1 MFRVE
6 IGKAIHRPRTYVFGV
21 GLAALAILPVVVLAN
36 GDSGGGGPV
45 FFDMIRHN
53 GLFAALTVIGLI
65 QPFFLPLGTS
75 LLSGEAIA
83 GEASSGTLR
92 YLVARPVGRG
102 RLVLT
107 KYASVVAEVG
117 AAIAWVMVV
126 GLVAGGLAFGYGALP
141 TLSGTT
147 LGPAAAVVRIVAT
160 AGYALWGM
168 AALAAVGLFISVLTS
183 SGVGA
188 AIGTMAIAI
197 TSQILDS
204 LPSLHA
210 IHPYLLS
217 HDWFAFIDLFRS
229 PIEWSHIV
237 HGLLVG
243 GVYLGTFLGLAL
255 TVFSRKDVLS

>member
-6 IGKAIHRPRTYVFGV
+6 IGKAVRRPRTYVFGA
-21 GLAALAILPVVVLAN
+21 GLAALAILPVVVLAT

-53 GLFAALTVIGLI
+53 GMFAALTVIGLI

-107 KYASVVAEVG
+107 KFASVVAEIG
-117 AAIAWVMVV
+117 AALAWVMVV
-126 GLVAGGLAFGYGALP
+126 GLVAGRIAFGYGALP
-141 TLSGTT
+141 TLSGST
-147 LGPAAAVVRIVAT
+147 LAPGIALVRIVAT
-160 AGYALWGM
+160 AGYALWSM
-168 AALAAVGLFISVLTS
+168 AALAAVGVFISVLTS

-197 TSQILDS
+197 ASQILDS

-210 IHPYLLS
+210 VHPYLLS
-217 HDWFAFIDLFRS
+217 HEWYAFIDLFRS

-237 HGLLVG
+237 HGLVG
-243 GVYLGTFLGLAL
+243 SGVYLGLFLGLAL
-255 TVFSRKDVLS
+255 VVFSRKDVLS

>member
-21 GLAALAILPVVVLAN
+21 GLAALAILPVVVLAT

-45 FFDMIRHN
+45 FFGLIRHN

-117 AAIAWVMVV
+117 AAIAWVIVV
-126 GLVAGGLAFGYGALP
+126 GLVAGGLAFGYGALA

-147 LGPAAAVVRIVAT
+147 LGPVTAVVRIAAT

-168 AALAAVGLFISVLTS
+168 AALAAVGVFVSVLTS

-197 TSQILDS
+197 ASQILDS
-204 LPSLHA
+204 LPSLHV

-217 HDWFAFIDLFRS
+217 HEWFAFIDLFRS
-229 PIEWSHIV
+229 PIEWGHIL
-237 HGLLVG
+237 HGLVVG
-243 GVYLGTFLGLAL
+243 GVYLGMFLGLAL
-255 TVFSRKDVLS
+255 AVFSRKDILS

>member
-36 GDSGGGGPV
+36 GDAGGGGRV
-45 FFDMIRHN
+45 FLDVIRHN
-53 GLFAALTVIGLI
+53 GLFGALTVIGLI
-65 QPFFLPLGTS
+65 QPFFLPLGTA

-92 YLVARPVGRG
+92 YLVARPVGRR

-107 KYASVVAEVG
+107 KFASVVAEVG

-147 LGPAAAVVRIVAT
+147 LGPGVATLRIVAT
-160 AGYALWGM
+160 GAYALWGM
-168 AALAAVGLFISVLTS
+168 AALAAIGLFISVLTT

-197 TSQILDS
+197 ASQIVDG

-210 IHPYLLS
+210 IHPYLIS
-217 HDWFAFIDLFRS
+217 HDWFAFVDLFRS
-229 PIEWSHIV
+229 PVEWGHIV
-237 HGLLVG
+237 HGLVWG
-243 GVYLGTFLGLAL
+243 GIYLGLFLSLSVV
-255 TVFSRKDVLS
+255 VFSRKDVLS